1 MTLLRDTVGAKSPRL
16 KRRETAPYRLDDQVG
31 FVLRKVSQRHT
42 SLFAALIGEEVT
54 PTQWAVLAK
63 LAEKG
68 PLSQNLLGRE
78 TAMDAAT
85 VKGVVDRL
93 TKRSL
98 LSVAPDDKDQRL
110 LNVSLTPA
118 GRQLTEELTPRARDI
133 TSSTLAPLTASEQ
146 RALLALLA
154 KLC

>member
-1 MTLLRDTVGAKSPRL
+1 MTMLRDTAGAKSLRP
-16 KRRETAPYRLDDQVG
+16 KQSESAPYRLDDQIG

-42 SLFAALIGEEVT
+42 SLFAALIGEDVT

-93 TKRSL
+93 TKRGL
-98 LSVAPDDKDQRL
+98 LDVAPDEKDQRL
-110 LNVSLTPA
+110 LNVSLSPV
-118 GRQLTEELTPRARDI
+118 GRKLTDELTPRAHEI
-133 TSSTLAPLTASEQ
+133 TQSTLAPLTATE
-146 RALLALLA
+146 RRTLLALLS
-154 KLC
+154 KLS

>member
-1 MTLLRDTVGAKSPRL
+1 MTMLRDTVGAKSARP
-16 KRRETAPYRLDDQVG
+16 KPKETVPYRLDDQVG

-42 SLFAALIGEEVT
+42 SLFAALIGEDVT

-93 TKRSL
+93 TKRDL
-98 LSVAPDDKDQRL
+98 LDVAPDVKDQRL
-110 LNVSLTPA
+110 LNVSLSQA
-118 GRQLTEELTPRARDI
+118 GRKLTDELTQRAHEI
-133 TSSTLAPLTASEQ
+133 TERTLAPLTAAEQ
-146 RALLALLA
+146 RTLLALLS

>member
-1 MTLLRDTVGAKSPRL
+1 MTMLRDALHNRS
-16 KRRETAPYRLDDQVG
+16 RRPKEPAGPYRLDDQIG

-42 SLFAALIGEEVT
+42 ALFASLIGEDVT
-54 PTQWAVLAK
+54 PMQWAVLAK
-63 LAEKG
+63 LAERG

-93 TKRSL
+93 TKRGL
-98 LSVAPDDKDQRL
+98 LQVATDEKDQRL
-110 LNVSLTPA
+110 LNVSLSIA
-118 GRQLTEELTPRARDI
+118 GLQLAGELTARAQAI
-133 TSSTLAPLTASEQ
+133 TETTLAPLTAAERRS
-146 RALLALLA
+146 LLALLS

>member
-1 MTLLRDTVGAKSPRL
+1 MTMLRDAANTRAARP
-16 KRRETAPYRLDDQVG
+16 KRAEPASYRLDDQVG

-42 SLFAALIGEEVT
+42 SLFAALIGEDVT

-93 TKRSL
+93 TKRGL
-98 LSVAPDDKDQRL
+98 LDVAPDGKDQRL
-110 LNVSLTPA
+110 LNVSLSPMGQKLAET
-118 GRQLTEELTPRARDI
+118 LTARAHEI
-133 TSSTLAPLTASEQ
+133 TESTLAPLTSAE
-146 RALLALLA
+146 RRTLLALLS

>member
-1 MTLLRDTVGAKSPRL
+1 MSMHGETVRTKARRSPEPESR
-16 KRRETAPYRLDDQVG
+16 PYRLDDQVG

-42 SLFAALIGEEVT
+42 SLFAARIGEDVT
-54 PTQWAVLAK
+54 PMQWAVLAK

-68 PLSQNLLGRE
+68 ALSQNLLGRE

-93 TKRSL
+93 TKRGL
-98 LSVAPDDKDQRL
+98 LEVAPDPNDQRL
-110 LNVSLTPA
+110 LNVSLTHA
-118 GRQLTEELTPRARDI
+118 GRQLAGELTPRAQSI
-133 TSSTLAPLTASEQ
+133 TDETLAPLTIAERRSF
-146 RALLALLA
+146 LALLS